1 MFAICRINTF
11 VFINKT
17 YQKTTA
23 TAVVFLLVEA
33 RRQCALLRRIVL
45 PTQYA
50 PLLFAYSVP
59 ESTYTRYKTIHRI
72 VLLTLVP
79 FGVRFSLIFR
89 NKKPRQQPWSFCWW
103 RRGESNSCPKTHPT
117 EALRVQSAI
126 NIPSHT
132 SSQTNLYAW

>member
-1 MFAICRINTF
+1 M
-11 VFINKT
+11 
-17 YQKTTA
+17 
-23 TAVVFLLVEA
+23 EA

-89 NKKPRQQPWSFCWW
+89 NKKTTATAVVFLLYERDGF
-103 RRGESNSCPKTHPT
+103 TVT
-117 EALRVQSAI
+117 AI
-126 NIPSHT
+126 FT
-132 SSQTNLYAW
+132 SIYAVLKGFTLISTKA